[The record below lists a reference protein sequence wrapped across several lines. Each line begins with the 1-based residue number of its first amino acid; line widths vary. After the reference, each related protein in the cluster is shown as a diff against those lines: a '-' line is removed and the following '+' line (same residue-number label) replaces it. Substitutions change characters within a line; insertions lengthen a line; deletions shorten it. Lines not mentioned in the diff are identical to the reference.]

1 MNKCLITKLNGS
13 CDNNELLRIGEMRI
27 HFNKVDSPTASTQG
41 KTFSFVKDA
50 ELEIIGDAYFTDENL
65 SANLGKKITILAM
78 DEQGFFVSNAN
89 CDVAILNKYALRK
102 LLTWKRNVSSYGKN
116 ISLNIDNLNY
126 SNTLTVVSL
135 NDAQATGDI
144 ANLKNL
150 TALTSLSL
158 SSTQVTGDIANL
170 KSLTALTDLDLS
182 GLSITGDI
190 AQLESCPNIGNLR
203 VPNSVVGD
211 LAKLPAKC
219 YFVSLKGD
227 NTATY
232 TWTSRSSS
240 SNIFAIE
247 GNITVTNIDK
257 MLQDLAQ
264 CQTAIPSSGEVW
276 LKKISVAGNRT
287 SASDAAVAKLQ
298 EKGYTISIA
307 KA

>member
-1 MNKCLITKLNGS
+1 MNKCLVTKLNGS
-13 CDNNELLRIGEMRI
+13 CNNTNLLRIGEMRV
-27 HFNKVDSPTASTQG
+27 HFAKVDSPTASTQG
-41 KTFSFVKDA
+41 KTFSFAKDA
-50 ELEIIGDAYFTDENL
+50 ELEIIGDAYFTDVNL
-65 SANLGKKITILAM
+65 SANLGKKITIPAM

-102 LLTWKRNVSSYGKN
+102 LLTWKRSVPAYGKN

-135 NDAQATGDI
+135 SDAQA
-144 ANLKNL
+144 
-150 TALTSLSL
+150 
-158 SSTQVTGDIANL
+158 TGDIANL
-170 KSLTALTDLDLS
+170 KSLTALTTISMSNTSVSGDIANLKSLTALTGLDLS
-182 GLSITGDI
+182 STQITGDI
-190 AQLESCPNIGNLR
+190 AQLKSCPNIGELR

-247 GNITVTNIDK
+247 GNIAVTNIDK

-264 CQTAIPSSGEVW
+264 CQAAIPSSGQAW
-276 LKKISVAGNRT
+276 FKKISVAGNRT